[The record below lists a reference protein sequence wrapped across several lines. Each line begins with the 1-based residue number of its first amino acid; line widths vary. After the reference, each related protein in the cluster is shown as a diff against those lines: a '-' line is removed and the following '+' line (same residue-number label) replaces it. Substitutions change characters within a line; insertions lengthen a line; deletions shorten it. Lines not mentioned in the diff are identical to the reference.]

1 MGNRYKLVEV
11 ITQHSIADDWIQ
23 AKKEWVPFDF
33 YCDNSGTLGC
43 CCGKLPIIN
52 ICVIKHL
59 VSDDTLIV
67 GNCCI
72 TKFMDL
78 PISNKIFT
86 SLTKLRK
93 DISKSLNIDVIHYL
107 KEINIINDYEY
118 QFYLDRKNK
127 RKLTD
132 KQKAFKI
139 KINQKFLNW
148 ICEIRRKTTS

>member
-1 MGNRYKLVEV
+1 MENRYKLVEV
-11 ITQHSIADDWIQ
+11 ITQQSIAEDWLE
-23 AKKEWVPFDF
+23 AKKEWYPFDF
-33 YCDNSGTLGC
+33 YCDHSGIKGC
-43 CCGKLPIIN
+43 CCGKFPILN
-52 ICVIKHL
+52 VCVIKHK
-59 VSDDTLIV
+59 VSDKTLIV

-72 TKFMDL
+72 TKFMDF

-86 SLTKLRK
+86 SGTKLRK
-93 DISKSLNIDVIHYL
+93 DIAKSLNIDVIHHL

-132 KQKAFKI
+132 KQKTFKI

-148 ICEIRRKTTS
+148 LADHTKPHHN